1 MGAGSRRLLLRHTKL
16 DTTNK
21 ICSAYY
27 YDCRELSVQW
37 LECSS
42 GCLLFWILVSLFY
55 LSPVLLYSDEV
66 VVSETTWN

>member
-1 MGAGSRRLLLRHTKL
+1 M
-16 DTTNK
+16 
-21 ICSAYY
+21 
-27 YDCRELSVQW
+27 QW